1 MAMGTLYGQMA
12 KNTLVNLLRT
22 NAMATENLNG
32 RTAASIMGS
41 GLRGSS
47 TVLECTE
54 TPTVKIAAESGKT
67 ESGLDGLIEVSLM
80 YEGGFPY

>member
-1 MAMGTLYGQMA
+1 MA

-22 NAMATENLNG
+22 NAMATENSNG

-41 GLRGSS
+41 GSRGSS

-54 TPTVKIAAESGKT
+54 TPMVMTAAENGKT
-67 ESGLDGLIEVSLM
+67 ASGQDGLIEVSLM
-80 YEGGFPY
+80 YEGGFTY